1 MTMVIAAGS
10 RACGIW
16 TRMLPIGACSLAA
29 ERGSRVRQ
37 QVSPT
42 APVGVLGRVDEGNR
56 QAACRSIVPPS
67 PTEPPHTSF
76 CCSKAIAHSCF
87 SSKTSCGE
95 V

>member
-42 APVGVLGRVDEGNR
+42 ALSESLAELTKVIVRRPVAVLYLPVR
-56 QAACRSIVPPS
+56 QSRHTRAFVAAERLRTLASAP
-67 PTEPPHTSF
+67 
-76 CCSKAIAHSCF
+76 
-87 SSKTSCGE
+87 KTSCGE